1 MNLQHFYGRSVYEHF
16 NAPRAATNC
25 AIRRAVDLIFRRSF
39 FKNEWGDFFIKC
51 WQLFSQFVEIKK
63 NLLLV

>member
-16 NAPRAATNC
+16 NAPRTATNC

-39 FKNEWGDFFIKC
+39 FKN
-51 WQLFSQFVEIKK
+51 
-63 NLLLV
+63 